1 MPAKMTQ
8 DRGGLFNYDSSLTRA
23 LIGIALILIVGTLGY
38 RFIEGWSY
46 LDGFYMTVITIT
58 TIGFKEV
65 HELTPFYG
73 RIFTLCIIFSGV
85 GVVAYAIVT
94 GSKMIV
100 EGELTKILTRRRSMK
115 AIEKLKDHFIICGFG
130 RMGSFICDELAAR
143 EIPFVV
149 VESKQATQD
158 KIMQTGYYLSPGD
171 ATEEE
176 VLLAAG
182 IKNARGFVSV
192 LDSDAANV
200 YAVLTARELNQD
212 LEIIARAGEEAAAK
226 KLRRAGANRAIS
238 PYKIGG
244 MRLVMSI
251 IKPAVMSF
259 LEVAMDHKQFDIELE
274 EVMLNEQSSYCGK
287 MLVDTDIR
295 KELNLIIIAIKK
307 KDGQMVF
314 NPGPYTIIES
324 DDTLIAMG
332 ERNQL
337 AILEREASERNL
349 NHSVKNAGSSA
360 GKANI

>member
-1 MPAKMTQ
+1 MSSKTLKS
-8 DRGGLFNYDSSLTRA
+8 DGLFSYHHALVKALT
-23 LIGIALILIVGTLGY
+23 GIALILTIGTLGY

-58 TIGFKEV
+58 GIGFKEV
-65 HELTPFYG
+65 HDPTFYG
-73 RIFTLCIIFSGV
+73 RIFTLFIIFSGV

-94 GSKMIV
+94 GSQMII

-130 RMGSFICDELAAR
+130 RMGSFICDELHAR
-143 EIPFVV
+143 QIPFVV
-149 VESKQATQD
+149 VETKQDTQD
-158 KIMQTGYYLSPGD
+158 KIMQIGYYLSPGD

-182 IKNARGFVSV
+182 IRNAKGFVSV

-226 KLRRAGANRAIS
+226 KLVRAGANRVIS

-251 IKPAVMSF
+251 LKPAVMNF
-259 LEVAMDHKQFDIELE
+259 LEVAMDHKQYDIEIE
-274 EVMLNEQSSYCGK
+274 EVGLHENSCYSGK
-287 MLVDTDIR
+287 RLVDTDIR
-295 KELNLIIIAIKK
+295 KGLNLIIIAIKK

-314 NPGPYTIIES
+314 NPGPYTVMDA

-332 ERNQL
+332 EKKNL
-337 AILEREASERNL
+337 SVLEREASERAHN
-349 NHSVKNAGSSA
+349 NNCKIDGSSSP
-360 GKANI
+360 KADN